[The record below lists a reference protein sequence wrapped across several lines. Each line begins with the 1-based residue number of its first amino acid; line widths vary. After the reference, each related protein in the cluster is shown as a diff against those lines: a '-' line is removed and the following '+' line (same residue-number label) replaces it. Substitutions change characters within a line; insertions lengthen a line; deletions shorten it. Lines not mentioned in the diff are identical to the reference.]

1 MRRSQVRIPSQAPLR
16 KPHKLSV
23 YAALLFL
30 QRILF
35 CNLKILKNLK
45 KLEVCK
51 SVCKS
56 NNIRKLIILHR
67 LTTEF
72 TTRFDIQTQVFSTF
86 LWKFITITFYTKS
99 YPSYP
104 RLDFN
109 YIIVFS
115 IIHYI
120 LWLTSMI

>member
-1 MRRSQVRIPSQAPLR
+1 MQVKMQVKGIVKRLYKAKNLHFFIAFVMRRSQVRIPSQAPLT

-35 CNLKILKNLK
+35 CNLKMLKNLK

-86 LWKFITITFYTKS
+86 LWKF
-99 YPSYP
+99 
-104 RLDFN
+104 
-109 YIIVFS
+109 
-115 IIHYI
+115 
-120 LWLTSMI
+120 LTVRF